1 MLLGSAQLAASAH
14 LHDPTLNDTQSIR
27 LIRLMVGLGQAVVQA
42 LPGPEKVKK
51 ARPNAA
57 PPFG

>member
-1 MLLGSAQLAASAH
+1 MLLGSAQLAASAR

-42 LPGPEKVKK
+42 LPVPEKVKK
-51 ARPNAA
+51 AGPNAA